1 MLLEPNTVQ
10 ATTWKDKITD
20 TSNSWLA
27 ATRSEQDERFG
38 EAVVFYLRDAGDSLS
53 RGLKARAA
61 LSCSC
66 AAGSLEKMGNGNAA
80 RRLYLEA
87 AKMYE
92 EQAEAVFGT
101 SIREALW
108 LLQEA
113 HDHFMIAGD
122 GQKAAQVYDRCASLA
137 KKSNPFVNSES
148 LDQVLR
154 IRRGAKP
161 KPVAFSLPEPETS
174 ETRGAVSAF
183 MSLREG
189 QLSKVAPQA
198 GTPRERIR
206 RRPSIETSIAS

>member
-1 MLLEPNTVQ
+1 VQ

-27 ATRSEQDERFG
+27 ATRSEQDERYA
-38 EAVVFYLRDAGDSLS
+38 EAVVSYLKDAGDSLT

-66 AAGSLEKMGNGNAA
+66 AAGCLEKMGNGNAA

-113 HDHFMIAGD
+113 HDHYIIGGD
-122 GQKAAQVYDRCASLA
+122 GQKAAEVYERCASLA
-137 KKSNPFVNSES
+137 KKSNPFVTSES

-161 KPVAFSLPEPETS
+161 KPVAYSLQAAETS
-174 ETRGAVSAF
+174 ETAGAINGF
-183 MSLREG
+183 MSMRQGKLSNVSLQVETQRE
-189 QLSKVAPQA
+189 K
-198 GTPRERIR
+198 IR
-206 RRPSIETSIAS
+206 RRPSVEKSIVS

>member
-1 MLLEPNTVQ
+1 VQ

-27 ATRSEQDERFG
+27 ATRSEQDERF
-38 EAVVFYLRDAGDSLS
+38 EDAAVSYLRDAGASLS

-66 AAGSLEKMGNGNAA
+66 AAGCLEKMGNGNAA
-80 RRLYLEA
+80 RRLYLESA
-87 AKMYE
+87 RMYE
-92 EQAEAVFGT
+92 EQADAVFGT

-113 HDHFMIAGD
+113 YDHFVVAGD
-122 GQKAAQVYDRCASLA
+122 GEKAAQVYEKCASLA
-137 KKSNPFVNSES
+137 KKSNPFVTSES

-154 IRRGAKP
+154 IRRGASP
-161 KPVAFSLPEPETS
+161 KPASHSVPVSLTPES
-174 ETRGAVSAF
+174 SDAMNAF
-183 MSLREG
+183 MSLRDV

-198 GTPRERIR
+198 GTSRIR
-206 RRPSIETSIAS
+206 RRPSIEKSIVS